1 MPIGLFYNM
10 TMLPHWASWRLP
22 PFTDLA
28 SYKSKPTLTVWQGS
42 AGGGGGWF
50 NNRFYF
56 TSHDPSTGHIGLTP
70 DGVWPS
76 GGWQGGRTWHTV
88 SPSCGTTGP
97 LVSGN
102 FHINGV
108 FEELDAPGEF
118 YLDVASAELY
128 LFYNNSIFPP
138 GTPQPAPNAPP
149 PTSLVLVSPQLEI
162 LFNLSGSA
170 DAPVADVT
178 FAGIDFRDQR
188 DGFLEDWIVPSGGDW
203 GLRRAGALHLAGTA
217 RATVDGCSFIR
228 TDGNAIAI
236 SGWNRNATISSTEF
250 KWLGMS
256 AVVEMGYTDEED
268 GTAGEQPWGTVITGC
283 AVSELGL
290 LEKQSSALFLG
301 KTPLTRF
308 EGNLAFNGP
317 RAMVNFN
324 DGFGGGHNTS
334 LNAMWNTC
342 RETGDHGP

>member
-1 MPIGLFYNM
+1 
-10 TMLPHWASWRLP
+10 
-22 PFTDLA
+22 
-28 SYKSKPTLTVWQGS
+28 
-42 AGGGGGWF
+42 
-50 NNRFYF
+50 
-56 TSHDPSTGHIGLTP
+56 
-70 DGVWPS
+70 
-76 GGWQGGRTWHTV
+76 
-88 SPSCGTTGP
+88 
-97 LVSGN
+97 
-102 FHINGV
+102 
-108 FEELDAPGEF
+108 
-118 YLDVASAELY
+118 
-128 LFYNNSIFPP
+128 
-138 GTPQPAPNAPP
+138 
-149 PTSLVLVSPQLEI
+149 VSPQLEI

-203 GLRRAGALHLAGTA
+203 GLRRAAALHLAGTA

-317 RAMVNFN
+317 RAMINLCVPPQQALRSAARP
-324 DGFGGGHNTS
+324 D
-334 LNAMWNTC
+334 
-342 RETGDHGP
+342 ETDLSDVRVAPRALFFFQQRRLRRRPQYEPQRHVEHLPRDW